1 MAYARGK
8 KSKAISDRSGCQFP
22 YLEMIREWNGS
33 LVHTSEYEAKHPQL
47 DPPYHAADPQAIQNP
62 RADVRPGGGLI
73 VDLDLYFWPGQ
84 FLSKTNSMQPEI
96 DGDIINFRRQATISV
111 GDVTISTSWL
121 IQN

>member
-1 MAYARGK
+1 MAYAIGK

-22 YLEMIREWNGS
+22 YLEMVREWNGS

-62 RADVRPGGGLI
+62 RADVRPGGGLV

-96 DGDIINFRRQATISV
+96 DSDIINFRRQATTSV
-111 GDVTISTSWL
+111 GDVTISTS
-121 IQN
+121 